1 MEICIP
7 SARKIEEEF
16 LTLIE
21 APNTLCTFAKH
32 YRPSLVSSEIT
43 DDDFNVALLTRGEL
57 SLISSLSEFRF
68 LTSLIG
74 VILLAGYGF
83 NSKSQK
89 PFQDYKDR
97 YVPSGSRGLVLSLK
111 GRECWETRDLYNLAA
126 NAEDPDVFYLS
137 GIIFNRLYFFFNC
150 YPISGYGG
158 AFKFIRDLEDSFS
171 WMANREAFILTRNP
185 QIVVNRFKEGLRNMK
200 DFGMDFKFR
209 DECFYLLD
217 LLNKGSTLVKVKA
230 STIFA

>member
-1 MEICIP
+1 MEIFIP
-7 SARKIEEEF
+7 NARKLEEEF

-21 APNTLCTFAKH
+21 APKVLSIFAKY
-32 YRPSLVSSEIT
+32 YRPSLVSYEIE
-43 DDDFNVALLTRGEL
+43 DDDFKVALLTRGEL

-74 VILLAGYGF
+74 VIILAGYSF
-83 NSKSQK
+83 NSMSQN

-97 YVPSGSRGLVLSLK
+97 FIPSGSTGLLLSLK
-111 GRECWETRDLYNLAA
+111 GRECWETRDLYDLAA

-137 GIIFNRLYFFFNC
+137 GIVFNQLYIFFNC
-150 YPISGYGG
+150 YPLTGFVG

-171 WMANREAFILTRNP
+171 WVASREAFTISKNP
-185 QIVVNRFKEGLRNMK
+185 QVLFNRFKDGLRNME
-200 DFGMDFKFR
+200 DLGMDFKFK

-217 LLNKGSTLVKVKA
+217 KLKKGSTLVKVKA
-230 STIFA
+230 STRFA